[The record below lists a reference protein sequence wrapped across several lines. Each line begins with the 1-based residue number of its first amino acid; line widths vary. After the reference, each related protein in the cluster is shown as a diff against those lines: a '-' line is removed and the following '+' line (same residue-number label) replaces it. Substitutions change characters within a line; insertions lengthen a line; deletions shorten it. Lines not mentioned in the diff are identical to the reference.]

1 MKFGAK
7 NLFKKGLDVSSR
19 VITSEIAKNLIDEG
33 IKYAPELYKIGTSQI
48 KNKNL
53 KKALLSD
60 VANYI
65 VEETHKKAKR

>member
-1 MKFGAK
+1 M
-7 NLFKKGLDVSSR
+7 
-19 VITSEIAKNLIDEG
+19 IDEG